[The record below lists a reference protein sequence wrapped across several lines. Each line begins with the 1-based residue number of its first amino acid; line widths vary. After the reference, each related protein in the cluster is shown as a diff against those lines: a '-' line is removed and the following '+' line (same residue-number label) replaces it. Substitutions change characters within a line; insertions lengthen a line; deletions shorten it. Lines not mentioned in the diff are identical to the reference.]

1 MGRGCQMDRTAAG
14 PLPRRV
20 LAFGVAAI
28 PVVIVAIAWPS
39 AEGDDSGG
47 VWPAVWPGLLA
58 AGLLGGVLGHG
69 PSGAAIV
76 AGGVAVGVAAWSV
89 VLALTAPPD
98 VDLLYLILGGSGF
111 LAIALVGYGIARSV
125 ARSVGDDG
133 RIPPISPGRLL
144 VVAGALAWLV
154 AQFLPAWTYTVLA
167 DTSTQAGVWFTFL
180 PLPFLWAPGFW
191 LAWPANLLLAAA
203 WELVAGH
210 SRYGPASWLVVFALV
225 CAIGGIAIELANG
238 SYDEVVE
245 IGTVVWCAS
254 FAALALGLAV
264 RFVETD
270 RGVFAPPT

>member
-167 DTSTQAGVWFTFL
+167 DTGTQAGVWFTFW
-180 PLPFLWAPGFW
+180 PLGFLLAPGFW

-203 WELVAGH
+203 WALVVGH
-210 SRYGPASWLVVFALV
+210 SRYGPASWLAVSAFV
-225 CAIGGIAIELANG
+225 CAIGGVAIELDNG
-238 SYDEVVE
+238 FSDEVVE